1 MYQICQS
8 LTVSLVHPEDVSTLN
23 DQFSLVN
30 EYFQQLNEQNKPPHE
45 LIQLD
50 NDNMIPRF
58 SWYKRDLPTPNDGVC
73 ETPNSIEKIHIFN
86 LLEPVNDVD
95 LVSPINNS
103 KPPAAAPL
111 FVTTK
116 KFYAS

>member
-30 EYFQQLNEQNKPPHE
+30 EYFQQLNEQYKSPYE

-50 NDNMIPRF
+50 NNNMIPRF
-58 SWYKRDLPTPNDGVC
+58 SWYKRDLPTPSKVHKPLLC
-73 ETPNSIEKIHIFN
+73 FFN
-86 LLEPVNDVD
+86 T
-95 LVSPINNS
+95 
-103 KPPAAAPL
+103 
-111 FVTTK
+111 VTCFGK
-116 KFYAS
+116 KYK